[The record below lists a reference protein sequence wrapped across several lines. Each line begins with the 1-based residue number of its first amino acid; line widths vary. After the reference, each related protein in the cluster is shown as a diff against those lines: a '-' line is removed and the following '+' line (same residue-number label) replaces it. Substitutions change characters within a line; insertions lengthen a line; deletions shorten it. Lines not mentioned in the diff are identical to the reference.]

1 MRNALLFAV
10 GWTLALFASLEVIR
24 TWIARDKA
32 RREPFLFAA
41 DSEPLQKAEKA
52 LRIAS
57 RSDINAASA
66 EERVDDL
73 EAQNRTAAEMH
84 AKQLEIQRKF
94 VDLARKRV
102 DSVRAAAD
110 SGNMRVR
117 QKIEDIQGKIK
128 ALENAK
134 ISKNEFEKLAAKI
147 SDDIAETQIA
157 ASGRDTAFMAAMNK
171 ALDAEDIQQ
180 YKVIQDIEKMY
191 ATKSEGAELEKK
203 LNALANLSRKTTAAL
218 DTNTEKII
226 GKLQELQSIDKA
238 LADFEERNM
247 RRPDGSTAGLGL
259 VDQLLA
265 IKRGVGEKL
274 EKLEKTADALVRCEA
289 QTDLRDRVANY
300 ETELKRARQ
309 ECEDS
314 RKTCEKAL
322 GQDPL
327 VMKPDSHLLLG
338 KTGKSLVL
346 QDRALKICDA
356 PGEDGFADNCR
367 VLDASV
373 GA

>member
-10 GWTLALFASLEVIR
+10 GWTLTLFASLEVIR

-32 RREPFLFAA
+32 RREPFLFQA
-41 DSEPLQKAEKA
+41 DQEPLQKAEKA
-52 LRIAS
+52 MRIAS
-57 RSDINAASA
+57 RADIKAATA
-66 EERVDDL
+66 EERVDNLARHNTEAVDL
-73 EAQNRTAAEMH
+73 Y

-110 SGNMRVR
+110 MGNMRVR
-117 QKIEDIQGKIK
+117 QKIEDIQGKIS
-128 ALENAK
+128 AVENAK
-134 ISKNEFEKLAAKI
+134 MSKNEFEEIAAKI
-147 SDDIAETQIA
+147 GDEIVETQIA

-191 ATKSEGAELEKK
+191 ATKSDNAELDKK
-203 LNALANLSRKTTAAL
+203 LNALAKLSRKTTAAL
-218 DTNTEKII
+218 DTNSEKIV

-238 LADFEERNM
+238 LAEFEERNM

-259 VDQLLA
+259 VDELLA
-265 IKRGVGEKL
+265 IKKGVGDKL
-274 EKLEKTADALVRCEA
+274 AALEKTADALVRCDA
-289 QTDLRDRVANY
+289 QTDVRDRVANY

-314 RKTCEKAL
+314 RQTCEKAL

-356 PGEDGFADNCR
+356 PDKDGLAGNCR